1 MSTDQNWAGGGGGG
15 YGARGMQ
22 HEQMHERRIPVRDR
36 FVPFLAPFLM
46 TLIIVPAIELIS
58 WALCLWQSG
67 YLGMVVIGWCSTGF
81 MVAAIALGIG
91 RNVSK
96 RVPWVYWHVAL
107 TAILWGLASAV
118 TTAYG
123 LWTAPPWLV
132 LHGFGSI
139 ILGVSWVL
147 YRIDSLRSAAAQ
159 GTAKDYWGEVI
170 GLRTSRP
177 RTVRT
182 TDTGIEIEVAHG
194 PGETRREI
202 QAAAQKMES
211 ALDAVAGRTTVTD
224 AEDGRAGASLIRFT
238 MADAFA
244 KGQWRAWPGPSH
256 PGMSFAYPLRTAYYE
271 DGTDEWFSFA
281 RSLRSPRTDFMAPM
295 DSFFGAAGTTGSG
308 KSGGISNMVA
318 DALTRDDVIVCW
330 IDRAKIEQNAGWCL
344 DMLGMAG
351 NGDSGPMLT
360 KALRR
365 LADYRVKVFGQ
376 KALEAV
382 LDVDSADDDMGR
394 KWTPELARET
404 GEAAILA
411 IVDEADTAIHGRDWE
426 WLAAR
431 ARSLGIF
438 LYAATPRASA
448 AEVPAMVRGSIS
460 AWKTY
465 AIGDNYSDGF
475 TLANETVDA
484 GADPKKLRE
493 PGLHYLDRAPGIDL
507 RHRATLAREYFATAK
522 QLRAWVLR
530 YRGVT
535 FQPMGFSRGAI
546 EAMGD
551 AYRKCSPARLMPGWT
566 PPADE
571 DADERVVAEPG
582 ATADDQP
589 TQAAQASTA
598 STANETPA
606 DRAGNP
612 IEEEDP
618 VDYHANGSDEDA
630 GTTAVIDPASY
641 YEDADLKRFKQV
653 DEEEPILP
661 RPGQDMTFRHAK
673 EVWSVDDTEGELDR
687 VIVTFKRAGK
697 LRFSNQDVL
706 ETMRCYFEPATCSRR
721 LDALTTGKRTAPGG
735 LAVERLGRGEFEIRG
750 DLDMSYE
757 PRPRTTEN

>member
-1 MSTDQNWAGGGGGG
+1 MSTDQQYVGGGGQGG
-15 YGARGMQ
+15 GRMGYQ

-36 FVPFLAPFLM
+36 FVPFLAPYLM
-46 TLIIVPAIELIS
+46 ALVIVPLVELAS
-58 WALCLWQSG
+58 WAVCLLAPS
-67 YLGMVVIGWCSTGF
+67 YLGMVIIGWCVTGF
-81 MVAAIALGIG
+81 ALAAFAVGYGAIVTKRVPFVFRMVAATCIC
-91 RNVSK
+91 
-96 RVPWVYWHVAL
+96 
-107 TAILWGLASAV
+107 WGLASAT

-123 LWTAPPWLV
+123 LWTMPPWLV
-132 LHGFGSI
+132 VHVFGS
-139 ILGVSWVL
+139 LFFASVFAL
-147 YRIDSLRSAAAQ
+147 MRIDSLRTAAAN
-159 GTAKDYWGEVI
+159 GTAKDFWGEVI

-177 RTVRT
+177 RNVRT

-202 QAAAQKMES
+202 QSAAAKMES

-224 AEDGRAGASLIRFT
+224 TDDGRSGSSLIRFT
-238 MADAFA
+238 LADPFA

-281 RSLRSPRTDFMAPM
+281 RSLRSPITDFTAPM

-308 KSGGISNMVA
+308 KSGGINNMTA
-318 DALTRDDVIVCW
+318 EALTRDDVIPCL

-351 NGDSGPMLT
+351 NAESGPLLT
-360 KALRR
+360 QALRR
-365 LADYRVKVFGQ
+365 LANYRVKVFGQ

-382 LDVDSADDDMGR
+382 MDENAPDDDMGR

-404 GEAAILA
+404 GEAAVLA

-426 WLAAR
+426 WLSAR
-431 ARSLGIF
+431 GRSLGIF

-448 AEVPAMVRGSIS
+448 AEVPAVVRGSIA

-475 TLANETVDA
+475 TLANETADA

-493 PGLHYLDRAPGIDL
+493 PGMHYLDRAPGVDM
-507 RHRATLAREYFATAK
+507 RHRAMLAREYFATGK

-551 AYRKCSPARLMPGWT
+551 AYRKCDPARLMPGWQ

-571 DADERVVAEPG
+571 AEDERVVADPG
-582 ATADDQP
+582 VPADPQAP
-589 TQAAQASTA
+589 T
-598 STANETPA
+598 NETPA
-606 DRAGNP
+606 DRQGSAGTAST
-612 IEEEDP
+612 EEEDP
-618 VDYHANGSDEDA
+618 VDVHPNGSDEDA

-641 YEDADLKRFKQV
+641 YDGDDLRRFRTI
-653 DEEEPILP
+653 DEEEPIVA
-661 RPGQDMTFRHAK
+661 RTGQDITFAHAK
-673 EVWSVDDTEGELDR
+673 PVWSVDDTEQELDR
-687 VIVTFKRAGK
+687 VIVTFKRASK
-697 LRFSNQDVL
+697 LSFSNYDVL
-706 ETMRCYFEPATCSRR
+706 ISMRCYFDPATCSRR

-735 LAVERLGRGEFEIRG
+735 LTVERLGRGSFEIRG
-750 DLDMSYE
+750 DLDMSYG
-757 PRPRTTEN
+757 PRTTDTTDTDNEE